1 LAWEES
7 IEQIEITV
15 EALPILKSGIALKE
29 KLLSVKA
36 ANYLKRIKGFERKHK
51 MKSAEFSKEFAA
63 GKLGDDAE
71 WFDWLFV
78 YEAYNKIIKQE
89 KIIKG
94 LSL

>member
-1 LAWEES
+1 MQ
-7 IEQIEITV
+7 QIEITG
-15 EALPILKSGIALKE
+15 EALPIVKSGIALKE
-29 KLLSVKA
+29 RLLRVKA
-36 ANYLKRIKGFERKHK
+36 ANYLKRLKGFERKHK
-51 MKSAEFSKEFAA
+51 MKSAEFSEAFAA

>member
-1 LAWEES
+1 MQ
-7 IEQIEITV
+7 QIEITV
-15 EALPILKSGIALKE
+15 DALPIVKSSIALKE
-29 KLLSVKA
+29 KLLNIKA
-36 ANYLKRIKGFERKHK
+36 KNYLKRLENFEKIHK
-51 MKSAEFSKEFAA
+51 IKSAEFAKAFAA

-78 YEAYNKIIKQE
+78 CEAYNKIIQQK

>member
-1 LAWEES
+1 MQ
-7 IEQIEITV
+7 QIEITG
-15 EALPILKSGIALKE
+15 EALPILKSGIVLKE

-36 ANYLKRIKGFERKHK
+36 GNYLKRLKGFERKHK
-51 MKSAEFSKEFAA
+51 MKSTEFYKAFTA

-78 YEAYNKIIKQE
+78 YEAYSKIIRQK
-89 KIIKG
+89 KIIEG

>member
-1 LAWEES
+1 MQ
-7 IEQIEITV
+7 QIEIKD

-29 KLLSVKA
+29 KLLTTKA
-36 ANYLKRIKGFERKHK
+36 ESYLKRLKRFEKRHK
-51 MKSAEFSKEFAA
+51 MKSEAFVKAFED

-78 YEAYNKIIKQE
+78 YEAYSRIIKQ
-89 KIIKG
+89 KRIIEG

>member
-1 LAWEES
+1 MQ
-7 IEQIEITV
+7 QIEITV
-15 EALPILKSGIALKE
+15 KALPIVKSSIVLKE

-36 ANYLKRIKGFERKHK
+36 ANYLKRLKCFERKYK

-78 YEAYNKIIKQE
+78 HEAYNKIIRQE